1 MRSKGRP
8 DARTPSHP
16 RAHRRAHVD
25 YGVERTIAQIS
36 LFLTIVVLDY
46 RRNWGARMPTDD
58 SLIDEIIAAC
68 NGDLR
73 AAIRSVLVI
82 NEQRRAEL
90 KWLRDAAQNQSS
102 RATDSGPV
110 IH

>member
-1 MRSKGRP
+1 MAAG
-8 DARTPSHP
+8 ARTARANAHAGAHLWITGWNALSP
-16 RAHRRAHVD
+16 RSLCFLIM
-25 YGVERTIAQIS
+25 VEIG
-36 LFLTIVVLDY
+36 
-46 RRNWGARMPTDD
+46 GAGMPTDE
-58 SLIDEIIAAC
+58 SLIDEIIKAC

-73 AAIRSVLVI
+73 AAIKSVLVI

-90 KWLRDAAQNQSS
+90 KWLRESAKKRSS

>member
-1 MRSKGRP
+1 MSAGAHTRAL
-8 DARTPSHP
+8 ARTPA
-16 RAHRRAHVD
+16 RACGLRDETHCRPDFFVFGSQQKFGEA
-25 YGVERTIAQIS
+25 E
-36 LFLTIVVLDY
+36 
-46 RRNWGARMPTDD
+46 MPTDE
-58 SLIDEIIAAC
+58 SLVDEIIKAC

-90 KWLRDAAQNQSS
+90 NWLRDSATKRSS
-102 RATDSGPV
+102 QTMDSGPV